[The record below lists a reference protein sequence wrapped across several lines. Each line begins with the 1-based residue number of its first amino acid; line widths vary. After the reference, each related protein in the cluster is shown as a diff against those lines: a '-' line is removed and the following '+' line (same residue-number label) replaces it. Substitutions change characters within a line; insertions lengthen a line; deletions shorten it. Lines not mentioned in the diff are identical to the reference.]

1 MVKIGDILESVEDYC
16 KLATFCNDNGLI
28 IKKLEDGK
36 FLIEGQPQQTE
47 EEKIL
52 AGIEALKAKLASTD
66 YKAIQF
72 AEGVLSLAEFDPIR
86 EKRKAWREKINFLE
100 NSLKNI

>member
-1 MVKIGDILESVEDYC
+1 MTIKELEAINGKRTFQIVE
-16 KLATFCNDNGLI
+16 L
-28 IKKLEDGK
+28 
-36 FLIEGQPQQTE
+36 PVQTE

-52 AGIEALKAKLASTD
+52 AGIEALKTKLANTD
-66 YKAIQF
+66 YQAIKF
-72 AEGVLSLAEFDPIR
+72 AEGVLSLSEFDPIR